1 MPDSLKFTRIPKV
14 SQMVAQGVPVE
25 VIPTYCALAD
35 YSNNKNGL
43 CWPRMDTLAR
53 TLGRSVRT
61 VQRHLHELR
70 RLGLVEF
77 IERKRS
83 KRGRF
88 SSWLYRVVL
97 IASFSKAATTGHKKP
112 VAKGGPMFPGTKR
125 SRTTPLTPQLSK
137 EEAAKRR
144 REGYEW
150 LFR

>member
-1 MPDSLKFTRIPKV
+1 MKFTRIPKV
-14 SQMVAQGVPVE
+14 PDLLAAGISVE

-35 YSNNKNGL
+35 HANNKNGL

-77 IERKRS
+77 VDRKRS

-88 SSWLYRVVL
+88 SSWLYRVVAV
-97 IASFSKAATTGHKKP
+97 ASFLKSRTTGHGKP
-112 VAKGGPMFPGTKR
+112 VAKGGPMLPRTKR
-125 SRTTPLTPQLSK
+125 SRTTPLTPLPTR
-137 EEAAKRR
+137 EERDKRR
-144 REGYEW
+144 KEGYEW
-150 LFR
+150 LFS